1 MSLTAILYVS
11 NSFLCVPERDGFLK
25 FALGRDLSNIHA
37 SVHEYIC
44 VCVCVCERERER
56 ERGFLSVH
64 QVSPLSNKISY

>member
-44 VCVCVCERERER
+44 VFVCV
-56 ERGFLSVH
+56 
-64 QVSPLSNKISY
+64 